1 MMKFINDFKKLF
13 YCIYTIEMKIH
24 PFYMSKNNLFNVAP
38 YLWKNHSLENILLHL
53 FFTLLSDHQYKV
65 FVSLAKCVA
74 FQIPDRSYEYLD
86 YAE

>member
-1 MMKFINDFKKLF
+1 MTLKSYFHCN
-13 YCIYTIEMKIH
+13 YNIEIKYILS
-24 PFYMSKNNLFNVAP
+24 YMSKNKLFNVAP

-74 FQIPDRSYEYLD
+74 FQSPDRSYEYLD